1 MDARTTE
8 LIERLAAEH
17 GLLAEEYA
25 WLVAHLDEETRA
37 ALAER
42 ARAARE
48 PIYGHEVFVRGLVE
62 FSSYCK
68 NDCLYCGIRASNREC
83 SRYRLSPEQVLE
95 CADAGYELGFRT
107 FVLQSGEDPWFSDE
121 RLCEMVAALKAAH
134 PDCAITLS
142 VGERT
147 RESYARLR
155 EAGADRYLLRHETAD
170 ATHYASLHPKSMS
183 FERRMACL
191 ADLREIGYA
200 VGCGFMVGSPGQ
212 TAETLAAD
220 LAFIQSFGPEMCGI
234 GPFVPHH
241 ATPFANEPAGTL
253 EQTLGLLSIIRL
265 IKPNI
270 LLPATTALGTIHPR
284 GRELG
289 MEAGANVVMPN
300 LSPAGVRAKYLLYDG
315 KICTGD
321 EAAECRRCLELR
333 MKSIG
338 YTVVT
343 DRGDPREG
351 TKGDC
356 PFPSPAMSDNPAIA
370 FGTERDSP
378 LLSPKST

>member
-1 MDARTTE
+1 MDARTSE
-8 LIERLAAEH
+8 LVERLAAEH
-17 GLLAEEYA
+17 ALAGEEYA
-25 WLVAHLDEETRA
+25 WLVSHLDAETRE
-37 ALAER
+37 ALAEH

-48 PIYGHEVFVRGLVE
+48 PIYGHEVFVRGLIE

-83 SRYRLSPEQVLE
+83 SRYRLTSEQILE

-107 FVLQSGEDPWFSDE
+107 FVLQSGEDPWYTDE
-121 RLCEMVAALKAAH
+121 RLCSVVAALKAAH
-134 PDCAITLS
+134 EDCAITLS

-170 ATHYASLHPKSMS
+170 AAHYASLHPESMS

-191 ADLREIGYA
+191 HDLRELGYA
-200 VGCGFMVGSPGQ
+200 VGVGFMVGSPGQ
-212 TAETLAAD
+212 TPETLAAD
-220 LAFIQSFGPEMCGI
+220 LAFIERFQPEMCGI

-265 IKPNI
+265 IKPNV
-270 LLPATTALGTIHPR
+270 LLPATTALGTIDPR

-300 LSPAGVRAKYLLYDG
+300 LSPTGVRAKYLLYDG

-321 EAAECRRCLELR
+321 EAAECRRCLEMR

-343 DRGDPREG
+343 GRGDPRPG
-351 TKGDC
+351 LPHAT
-356 PFPSPAMSDNPAIA
+356 
-370 FGTERDSP
+370 T
-378 LLSPKST
+378 

>member
-17 GLLAEEYA
+17 ALAADEYA
-25 WLVAHLDEETRA
+25 WLVSHLDAETRA

-42 ARAARE
+42 AREARE
-48 PIYGHEVFVRGLVE
+48 PIYGHEVFVRGLIE

-83 SRYRLSPEQVLE
+83 SRYRLSEEQILE

-107 FVLQSGEDPWFSDE
+107 FVLQSGEDPHFTDE
-121 RLCEMVAALKAAH
+121 RLCAVVAALKAAH

-142 VGERT
+142 VGERP
-147 RESYARLR
+147 RESYAALR

-170 ATHYASLHPKSMS
+170 PAHYASLHPEDMS

-191 ADLREIGYA
+191 RDLRELGYT

-212 TAETLAAD
+212 TPETLAAD
-220 LAFIQSFGPEMCGI
+220 LAFIESFQPEMCGI

-241 ATPFANEPAGTL
+241 ATPFAAEPAGTL

-265 IKPNI
+265 IKPNV
-270 LLPATTALGTIHPR
+270 LLPATTALGTIDPR

-300 LSPAGVRAKYLLYDG
+300 LSPTGVRAKYLLYDG

-321 EAAECRRCLELR
+321 EAAECRRCLEMRL
-333 MKSIG
+333 KSIG

-343 DRGDPREG
+343 DRGDPRDAASEQLG
-351 TKGDC
+351 GYPLVDQGVTPWSTKG
-356 PFPSPAMSDNPAIA
+356 
-370 FGTERDSP
+370 
-378 LLSPKST
+378 